1 MSTPVKALSK
11 VFAFLKEN
19 GKQLRRWVK
28 RNESALITALVPTS
42 IIVADARSGRKDA
55 KEDLKEDL
63 KHLEKKLAKTNST
76 VEDMGERLTLVDKR
90 LTHVDK
96 RLTHVDKK
104 LTLVDNKQNFSQA
117 FALRSTIKM
126 MKLLDGGGNETD
138 KEEIKKFIRDGEEL
152 MGCMERGGE
161 GCDVPVL
168 LYRICADNFLKTAQ
182 AVISLTPE
190 TDEKTYSIP
199 ANLGPSLHNTIH
211 VFLSQQK
218 HNVSPMAKKIIPQL
232 LGCVWSPSAFQ
243 NAKIRKYKLHPA
255 TVVIPSS
262 RPGMDHLVASHQAVG
277 GSDAPRS
284 GLIAG
289 SGGGYLVKRIKGKD
303 SKTLQRGI

>member
-1 MSTPVKALSK
+1 
-11 VFAFLKEN
+11 
-19 GKQLRRWVK
+19 
-28 RNESALITALVPTS
+28 
-42 IIVADARSGRKDA
+42 
-55 KEDLKEDL
+55 
-63 KHLEKKLAKTNST
+63 
-76 VEDMGERLTLVDKR
+76 MGERLTLVDKR

-232 LGCVWSPSAFQ
+232 LVAPCNCSYSKFAPGDGSFGSQPPGRGRQRCAPLWFDCRVWGWLFGQEDQRKGFQ
-243 NAKIRKYKLHPA
+243 NTSKRYLRHHVWTTMMKYHSWLGNISQRKQL
-255 TVVIPSS
+255 
-262 RPGMDHLVASHQAVG
+262 
-277 GSDAPRS
+277 
-284 GLIAG
+284 
-289 SGGGYLVKRIKGKD
+289 
-303 SKTLQRGI
+303 